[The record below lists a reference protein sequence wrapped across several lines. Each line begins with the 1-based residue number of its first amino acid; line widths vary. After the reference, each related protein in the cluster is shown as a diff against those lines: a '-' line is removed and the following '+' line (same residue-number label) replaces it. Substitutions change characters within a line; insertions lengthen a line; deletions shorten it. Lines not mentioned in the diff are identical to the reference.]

1 MLNHVALAGR
11 LTADPELRTTPS
23 GNSVVSFTI
32 AVDRDYTKDGQREAD
47 FIHLVAWRGTA
58 EFIDRYFSKGDPIC
72 ITGAIQTRRYE
83 DKAGNK
89 KTAFEVV
96 ADKAYFFAGSRKDD
110 AKNAADDSAAQV
122 SAIAQNTDFTEI
134 TDDEDLPF

>member
-11 LTADPELRTTPS
+11 LTADPELRRTPS
-23 GNSVVSFTI
+23 GNAVVSFTI
-32 AVDRDYTKDGQREAD
+32 AVDRDYTKDGQRKAD

-58 EFIDRYFSKGDPIC
+58 EFIHRYFSKGDPIC

-96 ADKAYFFAGSRKDD
+96 ADKAYFFAGNRKDA
-110 AKNAADDSAAQV
+110 AKNNADNPAAAE
-122 SAIAQNTDFTEI
+122 NTDFMEI
-134 TDDEDLPF
+134 TDDEDIPF